1 MIPTVPAVLADLAG
15 LVARNAAP
23 DISPVDRG
31 SALGLS
37 SMLLGMA
44 AEVWDG
50 AAHKLVEENRA
61 LRRLLAQG
69 PLVGLDFD
77 DLIRTNDEDLRLSAL
92 QSANAE
98 LRAGL
103 IDLHAAAEKHGSD
116 IARALEAAIWIELS
130 ASTERRRLAGSPV

>member
-23 DISPVDRG
+23 DVNPVDRA
-31 SALGLS
+31 SVLGLS

-69 PLVGLDFD
+69 PLVGLDFEV
-77 DLIRTNDEDLRLSAL
+77 NGQDEDLRLSSLTA
-92 QSANAE
+92 ANAQ

-103 IDLHAAAEKHGSD
+103 IELQTAAETHPSD
-116 IARALEAAIWIELS
+116 IARALETAIWLELA
-130 ASTERRRLAGSPV
+130 ASTERRKLAGSPV